1 MDCIEYGNRN
11 GQLVVYFHGVPGS
24 PVESSIFDSHAKEHN
39 LKIICFDRF
48 AIDSASDSAAY
59 YQQLASQIRLKAA
72 HQPIDIVGFSIGAH
86 VALEVGRILQ
96 GQVGQTHLISPA
108 APVNGGDF
116 LDSMAGGLVFKL
128 AMNRPFIFS
137 ILSLVQKS
145 LALLAPRLLV
155 KMMFSSAAGRDKEL
169 INQSQFKD
177 SITSILKYCFQNRIR
192 GYMRDIKLYVA
203 WLGDFAD
210 YTSSVT
216 VWQGTEDNW
225 SPPAM
230 ASYLYEAIPGTRAL
244 ELMEELSHYSCLCEA
259 APEICRRL
267 EKL

>member
-1 MDCIEYGNRN
+1 
-11 GQLVVYFHGVPGS
+11 
-24 PVESSIFDSHAKEHN
+24 
-39 LKIICFDRF
+39 
-48 AIDSASDSAAY
+48 
-59 YQQLASQIRLKAA
+59 
-72 HQPIDIVGFSIGAH
+72 
-86 VALEVGRILQ
+86 
-96 GQVGQTHLISPA
+96 
-108 APVNGGDF
+108 
-116 LDSMAGGLVFKL
+116 
-128 AMNRPFIFS
+128 
-137 ILSLVQKS
+137 
-145 LALLAPRLLV
+145 
-155 KMMFSSAAGRDKEL
+155 
-169 INQSQFKD
+169 
-177 SITSILKYCFQNRIR
+177 
-192 GYMRDIKLYVA
+192 MRDIKLYVA